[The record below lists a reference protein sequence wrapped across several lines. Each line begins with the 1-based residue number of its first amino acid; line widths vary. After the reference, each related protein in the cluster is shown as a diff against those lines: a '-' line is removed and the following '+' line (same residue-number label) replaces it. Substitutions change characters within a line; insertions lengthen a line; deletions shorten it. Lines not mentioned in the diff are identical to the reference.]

1 MKDTYLLSC
10 EKNLSGIAPGTFQI
24 HQYPDDTRFLCH
36 FTDSFST
43 KTEGKGRIQVYS
55 LFPGIQLAFHQYLA
69 DQVHFQHPA
78 QHSTLEIN
86 YCHRGRIGWN
96 MHHHISVYLGSGDLC
111 LHTLDCCADSQMTLP
126 LGYYEGISITIDPA
140 LLGTKLPEILR
151 EADWNPDMLIQ
162 TFCGDGH
169 PFALPA
175 APQLDSILGIL
186 YDLPEALRLPYY
198 KLKTQELLLYLSQ
211 MDPRATTHLPPYV
224 SQQTEL
230 IREIHSFLMAHLDK
244 RFTIEELSKKYLINS
259 ASLKTLFKAVYGLP
273 IATYMKKC
281 RMEAAMKL
289 LRETDRQIAD
299 IASAVGYESQGKF
312 TRAFKEES
320 GMTPR
325 EYRKIQTSA
334 EGSCS

>member
-1 MKDTYLLSC
+1 MKDTYLSSF
-10 EKNLSGIAPGTFQI
+10 EKNLSEIASGTFQI
-24 HQYPDDTRFLCH
+24 HQYPGDTKFLCH

-43 KTEGKGRIQVYS
+43 ETKGKGRIQVYS

-69 DQVHFQHPA
+69 DQVRFQHPA
-78 QHSTLEIN
+78 HRSVLEIN

-111 LHTLDCCADSQMTLP
+111 LHTLDCCADSQITLP
-126 LGYYEGISITIDPA
+126 LGYYEGISITIDPS
-140 LLGTKLPEILR
+140 LLGSQLPESLQ
-151 EADWNPDMLIQ
+151 EAAWKPDTLMQ

-169 PFALPA
+169 PFALPT
-175 APQLDSILGIL
+175 APQLDSILGVL
-186 YDLPEALRLPYY
+186 YDLPEELRLPYY

-211 MDPRATTHLPPYV
+211 IDPRATTHLPPYI

-244 RFTIEELSKKYLINS
+244 RFTIEELSRKYLINS

-273 IATYMKKC
+273 IATYMKKR
-281 RMEAAMKL
+281 RMEEAMKL
-289 LRETDRQIAD
+289 LRETNRQIAD

-312 TRAFKEES
+312 TRAFKEEV
-320 GMTPR
+320 GILPR
-325 EYRKIQTSA
+325 EYRKIQTGA
-334 EGSCS
+334 

>member
-1 MKDTYLLSC
+1 MKDVYLSSC
-10 EKNLSGIAPGTFQI
+10 EKSLSNVVPGTFQI
-24 HQYPDDTRFLCH
+24 HQYPSDSRFLCH
-36 FTDSFST
+36 FTESFSMET
-43 KTEGKGRIQVYS
+43 RGKGRIQVYS

-69 DQVHFQHPA
+69 DQVHFQHPSH
-78 QHSTLEIN
+78 HSVLEIN

-96 MHHHISVYLGSGDLC
+96 MRHQVSVYLGSGDLC
-111 LHTLDCCADSQMTLP
+111 LHTLDCCSDSQMTLP
-126 LGYYEGISITIDPA
+126 LGYYEGISITVDPA
-140 LLGTKLPEILR
+140 LFRVALPEILR
-151 EADWNPDMLIQ
+151 EADWNPDALIQ
-162 TFCGDGH
+162 AFCGDGR

-175 APQLDSILGIL
+175 APQLDAILGAL
-186 YDLPEALRLPYY
+186 YDLPESLRLPYY
-198 KLKTQELLLYLSQ
+198 KLKTLELLLYLSHI
-211 MDPRATTHLPPYV
+211 DPAATTHLPPYV

-230 IREIHSFLMAHLDK
+230 IREIHSFLTAHLHQ
-244 RFTIEELSKKYLINS
+244 RFTIEELSRKYLINS

-299 IASAVGYESQGKF
+299 IANAMGYETQGKF

-325 EYRKIQTSA
+325 EYRKMQSGK
-334 EGSCS
+334 EKSFS